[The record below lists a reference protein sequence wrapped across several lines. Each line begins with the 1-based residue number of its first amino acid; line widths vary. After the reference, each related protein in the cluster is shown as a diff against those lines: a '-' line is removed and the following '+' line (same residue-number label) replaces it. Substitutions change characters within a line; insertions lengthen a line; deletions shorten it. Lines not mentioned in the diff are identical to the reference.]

1 MKYNYKLDADVLTF
15 SLVGRLDTAASV
27 EFEAEFARICSE
39 NPHSTLVLDASELEY
54 IASSGLRTV
63 LKMAKVEKAF
73 RIENVIPVVY
83 SVFEMTGISKIINIS
98 KALRKIDLEKCE
110 RIGFGGNGAVYRVS
124 EDEIVKVNFN
134 PETYAGLDMELTKA
148 KEAFLLGIPT
158 AISFDMVD
166 CGNGRRGVVYETIKS
181 RSLGETIQS
190 NPERLE
196 ELTMKYVAQLNQLH
210 STRSENPVFGSA
222 KDNYR
227 SQVENASKFLTP
239 EEGEMLKMVLD
250 ALPDNSDTLVHC
262 DAHPKNIM
270 IQNDEM
276 FWIDMEQISYGH
288 PIYDLISIAVV
299 LNGMRTDEMIINI
312 AGMDNATVARMK
324 ECFIRKYFRTEDP
337 EMIGKF
343 GKMLDALRLI
353 RAIFA
358 IGFTSSNTEQYRP
371 AIIDMARKVFFPNI
385 QNIVGG
391 VKYLINVIDNIY
403 KA

>member
-1 MKYNYKLDADVLTF
+1 MNYSYKIENEVLTVA
-15 SLVGRLDTAASV
+15 LDGRMDTDASV
-27 EFEAEFARICSE
+27 KFDAEFAEICKE
-39 NPHSTLVLDASELEY
+39 NPHGTLVLDASELQY

-63 LKMAKVEKAF
+63 LKMAKSGKNF
-73 RIENVIPVVY
+73 RIENVSPSVY
-83 SVFEMTGISKIINIS
+83 SVFEMTGFSKIINIS
-98 KALRKIDLEKCE
+98 KALRKIDLAKCE
-110 RIGFGGNGAVYRVS
+110 KIGFGGNGAVYRVS

-158 AISFDMVD
+158 AISFDLVD
-166 CGNGRRGVVYETIKS
+166 CGDGKKGVVYETIKS
-181 RSLGETIQS
+181 RTLGETIQS
-190 NPERLE
+190 NPELME
-196 ELTMKYVAQLNQLH
+196 ELTVKYVEQLNLLH
-210 STRSENPVFGSA
+210 STRSENPIFGKA

-227 SQVENASKFLTP
+227 SQVANASKFLTP

-250 ALPDNSDTLVHC
+250 ALPDESDTLVHC

-270 IQNDEM
+270 IQNGEM
-276 FWIDMEQISYGH
+276 LWIDMEQISYGH

-299 LNGMRTDEMIINI
+299 LNGMRTDEMMIGI
-312 AGMDNATVARMK
+312 AGMDNATVARLK
-324 ECFIRKYFRTEDP
+324 GCIIRKYFKTEDP
-337 EMIGKF
+337 EMIERY

-391 VKYLINVIDNIY
+391 VKYLISVIDNLY
-403 KA
+403 RA